1 MRASKQTATAIVVVL
16 AGNAAGLWLLISGW
30 RLFDA
35 SAKFVQR
42 ANPAPGRVVAYDRPL
57 TSSAGPLQPVVRFNV
72 NRAESHEF
80 RPRFTTVWT
89 GYDIGQSVIVLYD
102 PDNPEDARVDDFW
115 QLWFLAA
122 GAGVF
127 GAGLIVIPLGALGW
141 AFLGRK
147 RTSQGSDS
155 L

>member
-1 MRASKQTATAIVVVL
+1 M
-16 AGNAAGLWLLISGW
+16 
-30 RLFDA
+30 
-35 SAKFVQR
+35 
-42 ANPAPGRVVAYDRPL
+42 
-57 TSSAGPLQPVVRFNV
+57 
-72 NRAESHEF
+72 
-80 RPRFTTVWT
+80 
-89 GYDIGQSVIVLYD
+89 IVLYD

-115 QLWFLAA
+115 QLWFLAV

-127 GAGLIVIPLGALGW
+127 GAGLIIIPLGALGW